1 MTSFH
6 QSDQKTSLESSVP
19 CQKRKSFVRFH
30 THLSESSKVM
40 QKCRLILS
48 TQFKSPLL
56 EALEEKGKASNYEW
70 ELDSKDSWGW
80 YIELLLQALKRR
92 IGQLTNVGSGRFL
105 LSDAV
110 GRCDAVAKHLRG
122 QDVAPVRG
130 AETCSDS
137 GPWVPLRPL
146 ELTGPGHTN
155 RLVPD
160 PQSVSRW
167 ETFSKRSWV
176 GNTAMLEATQYWPV
190 IYYSCIS
197 PCQNHYQIVHNLC
210 NTYRAAQ

>member
-1 MTSFH
+1 MGIGHQRQVEANTLNSF
-6 QSDQKTSLESSVP
+6 
-19 CQKRKSFVRFH
+19 
-30 THLSESSKVM
+30 
-40 QKCRLILS
+40 CR
-48 TQFKSPLL
+48 
-56 EALEEKGKASNYEW
+56 
-70 ELDSKDSWGW
+70 
-80 YIELLLQALKRR
+80 LKRR

-167 ETFSKRSWV
+167 ETFSKRSW
-176 GNTAMLEATQYWPV
+176 GKHSYGKITSALDSY
-190 IYYSCIS
+190 CCS
-197 PCQNHYQIVHNLC
+197 PNSVDDFFHL
-210 NTYRAAQ
+210 